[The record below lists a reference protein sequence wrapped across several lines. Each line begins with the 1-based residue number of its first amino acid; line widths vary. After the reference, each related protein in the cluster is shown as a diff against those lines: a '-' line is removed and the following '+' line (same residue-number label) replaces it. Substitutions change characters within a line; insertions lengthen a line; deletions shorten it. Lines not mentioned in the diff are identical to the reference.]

1 MFAAAR
7 VMWSMRPQSP
17 PWARPLAGAGTFV
30 AVAGGLALALPGI
43 QEVPR
48 DFPAPLLWEFRLSSL
63 GTQAV
68 LWASLGVG
76 FGIATVRA
84 AGATARA
91 AAGDRSVAAR

>member
-1 MFAAAR
+1 
-7 VMWSMRPQSP
+7 MWSMKPDAP

-30 AVAGGLALALPGI
+30 VVAGGLALALPGV

-76 FGIATVRA
+76 FGIATM
-84 AGATARA
+84 RA
-91 AAGDRSVAAR
+91 AAGRGRTASAGERSVAAP